1 MLKSKL
7 GWEGDTSSSSASKIR
22 RKHFQA
28 VNVVVLLVHSMESL
42 HEAVE
47 DYLFHQSHLP
57 VDSRS
62 GYSDTD
68 EQIEHQRFIN

>member
-7 GWEGDTSSSSASKIR
+7 GWEGDSSSASKIR

-28 VNVVVLLVHSMESL
+28 VNVVVLLVHFKVSLESL
-42 HEAVE
+42 HGAVE
-47 DYLFHQSHLP
+47 DYLFHQSPLL

-62 GYSDTD
+62 GYSDTLW
-68 EQIEHQRFIN
+68 E